1 MPTTNAC
8 WGIEVGAHAIKALK
22 LEATGEG
29 GVRVEAREVVGGRPR
44 VPVVGQRARGEEE
57 RQHAREVRR
66 EFGTEVELP
75 TRSGRRAH
83 GPAA

>member
-29 GVRVEAREVVGGRPR
+29 GAHLSRLGSDPAPEG
-44 VPVVGQRARGEEE
+44 PV
-57 RQHAREVRR
+57 HA
-66 EFGTEVELP
+66 
-75 TRSGRRAH
+75 GRRSE
-83 GPAA
+83 